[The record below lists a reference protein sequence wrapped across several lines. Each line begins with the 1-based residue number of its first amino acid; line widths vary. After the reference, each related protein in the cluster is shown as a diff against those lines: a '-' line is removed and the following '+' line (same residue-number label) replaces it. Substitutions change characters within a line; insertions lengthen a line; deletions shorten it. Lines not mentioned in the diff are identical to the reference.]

1 MVSSAETA
9 SLERKCSESENPLA
23 ITAMAEVLKEEGNR
37 LMTENKPMEAI
48 AKLVRARGNQA
59 LCERRGIHL
68 PLSARSLVS
77 VFFMF

>member
-1 MVSSAETA
+1 
-9 SLERKCSESENPLA
+9 
-23 ITAMAEVLKEEGNR
+23 MAEVLKEEGNR

-59 LCERRGIHL
+59 LCERRSIHL